1 MCAEQLGQARQS
13 WGHRREAHL
22 PRLRPG
28 VLHPAP
34 GTHAVQLALLPQ
46 VEGVGQLLEGVLQ
59 VHGDEGSQDG
69 LGGEGTVSALR
80 PPRVLEQLS
89 QPGSTSHP
97 QPSGHK
103 GIGKLTEIVF
113 GA

>member
-13 WGHRREAHL
+13 WGHQREAHL
-22 PRLRPG
+22 PLLPPG

-59 VHGDEGSQDG
+59 VHSDEGSQDG

-80 PPRVLEQLS
+80 PPRISEQLS
-89 QPGSTSHP
+89 QPSSTSRP

-103 GIGKLTEIVF
+103 GIGKLTEIIF